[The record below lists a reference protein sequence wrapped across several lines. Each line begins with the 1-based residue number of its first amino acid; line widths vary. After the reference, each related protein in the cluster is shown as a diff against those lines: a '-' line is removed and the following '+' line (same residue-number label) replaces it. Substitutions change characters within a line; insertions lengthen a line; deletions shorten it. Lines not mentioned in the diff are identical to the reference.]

1 MDIYLLSGG
10 VYRNRGSA
18 TSESDHWRDLFQV
31 LAKKIGKQKT
41 ITVIARKMLVVV
53 WHVMTKRERDR

>member
-1 MDIYLLSGG
+1 M
-10 VYRNRGSA
+10 
-18 TSESDHWRDLFQV
+18 
-31 LAKKIGKQKT
+31 IGKQKT